1 MKMVIDIDDNEYT
14 EIKED
19 AEKFKNK
26 GMVVPY
32 LYKVIESGT
41 PLPKGHGRLFILDEE
56 KAKKYFTK
64 FSFSLQDWISEV
76 DISKATIKVIEA
88 DKEDKNVRNI

>member
-1 MKMVIDIDDNEYT
+1 MAKILIDIDDYEYI

-19 AEKFKNK
+19 AEKFRSK
-26 GMVVPY
+26 GMVVPC

-64 FSFSLQDWISEV
+64 FSFSSQDWISEV
-76 DISKATIKVIEA
+76 GISNATWKVIEA
-88 DKEDKNVRNI
+88 DKKGE

>member
-1 MKMVIDIDDNEYT
+1 MMDLVITIDDCKYE

-19 AEKFKNK
+19 AEKFRSK

-41 PLPKGHGRLFILDEE
+41 PLPKGHGRLIDADAVLEDPIGNTY
-56 KAKKYFTK
+56 K
-64 FSFSLQDWISEV
+64 
-76 DISKATIKVIEA
+76 DIDIAETIIEA
-88 DKEDKNVRNI
+88 ERNDEK

>member
-1 MKMVIDIDDNEYT
+1 MKLIIDIDDNEYT

-19 AEKFKNK
+19 AEIFRNK
-26 GMVVPY
+26 DISVPH

-41 PLPKGHGRLFILDEE
+41 PLPKEHGRLFILDEE
-56 KAKKYFTK
+56 KAKNFFTK

-76 DISKATIKVIEA
+76 GISNATIKVIEA
-88 DKEDKNVRNI
+88 DNVESEEK